1 MVGTKLLNSYYVDND
16 QWEYWQ
22 GYIIIRTVNNTKTI
36 KTTIK
41 TTKYGY
47 FYRKTTD
54 PCFQNNIDKNGTI
67 IVLDYQ
73 KDEWDYIG
81 YGFCQSESKE
91 DDVTVLYR

>member
-1 MVGTKLLNSYYVDND
+1 MMVGIKLLNSYYVDD
-16 QWEYWQ
+16 EQWEYWQ
-22 GYIIIRTVNNTKTI
+22 GYIIIRTVTDTR
-36 KTTIK
+36 TIK

-81 YGFCQSESKE
+81 FGFCQSDTKQ
-91 DDVTVLYR
+91 DNITVLYR